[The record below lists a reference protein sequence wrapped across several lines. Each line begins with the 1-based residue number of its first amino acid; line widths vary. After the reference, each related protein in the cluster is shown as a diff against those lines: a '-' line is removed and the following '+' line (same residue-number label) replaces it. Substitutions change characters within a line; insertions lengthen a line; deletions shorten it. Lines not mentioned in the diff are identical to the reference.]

1 MGRRNRRRDDVDS
14 DDDKNNV
21 DRVYSL
27 ERTEKEWLIRSS
39 SKRLK
44 TEIVGNTS
52 PTNDVDV
59 GNVGVGVATLPS
71 PTKVNKNESTN
82 EATST
87 SESDRIER
95 ARLKKLRQKERQRE
109 KKAARAAAA
118 VATNEQLTW
127 KIMTE
132 EKRTKLK
139 NEISLQTKH
148 QQTTQQQYITLAKG
162 VRYQDLT
169 IGKGHIIQDRKKIH
183 VSYTLRSKSHTSG
196 NILDS
201 SGNFAFRFGKSE
213 VIKGWD
219 IGLLGMKVGGIRRLV
234 VPPEAGYGYNKDVGA
249 GRGGDLY
256 FQIELLHVAP

>member
-1 MGRRNRRRDDVDS
+1 MGRRNRRKVDVDS

-44 TEIVGNTS
+44 TEIVVNTS
-52 PTNDVDV
+52 TKNDDVDV

-71 PTKVNKNESTN
+71 PTKVNKNESKN

-87 SESDRIER
+87 SESDRVER

-118 VATNEQLTW
+118 IATNEQLTW

-132 EKRTKLK
+132 EKRMKLK

-148 QQTTQQQYITLAKG
+148 QKTTQHQYITLAKG
-162 VRYQDLT
+162 VRYQDIT
-169 IGKGHIIQDRKKIH
+169 IGKGHIIQDRKKTH
-183 VSYTLRSKSHTSG
+183 VSYTLRSKSHTTG
-196 NILDS
+196 KILDS
-201 SGNFAFRFGKSE
+201 TGNFAFRFGKSE

-249 GRGGDLY
+249 GGGDLY

>member
-27 ERTEKEWLIRSS
+27 ELIRSS

-44 TEIVGNTS
+44 TEIVVNTS
-52 PTNDVDV
+52 TTNDVDV

-71 PTKVNKNESTN
+71 PPKVNKNESTN

-95 ARLKKLRQKERQRE
+95 ARLKNLRQKERQRE
-109 KKAARAAAA
+109 KKAARA

-148 QQTTQQQYITLAKG
+148 QQTTQQQYIRLAKG
-162 VRYQDLT
+162 VRYQDIT
-169 IGKGHIIQDRKKIH
+169 IGKGHIIQDGKKIR

-196 NILDS
+196 KILDS

-234 VPPEAGYGYNKDVGA
+234 VPPEAGYG
-249 GRGGDLY
+249 RGGDLY